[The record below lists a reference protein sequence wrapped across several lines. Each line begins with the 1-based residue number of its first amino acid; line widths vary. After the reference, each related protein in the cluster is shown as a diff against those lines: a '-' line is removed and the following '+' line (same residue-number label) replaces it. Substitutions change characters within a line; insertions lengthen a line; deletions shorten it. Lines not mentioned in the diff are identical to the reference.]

1 MDLGD
6 VAGLIAAIAFVILV
20 GFMIYPLI
28 RLGKLFDQLSQTVK
42 DTGDQAVEA
51 LDGGVDTV
59 QKINKTLDDVNDV
72 SDALSTTANNVSAL
86 TDLYGAMLGKPAI
99 KVASTVWAVR
109 QTVGDFFKGRGHGGK
124 KVVDS
129 TTVDPAAAKTTSA
142 KASAQSMASKSAA
155 RQAAAHQTS
164 AHQASTHQA
173 SAHAVRK
180 AGEKA

>member
-86 TDLYGAMLGKPAI
+86 TDLYGAMLGKPVI
-99 KVASTVWAVR
+99 KIASTVWAVR
-109 QTVGDFFKGRGHGGK
+109 QTVGDFFKGRGHGARK
-124 KVVDS
+124 IVDS
-129 TTVDPAAAKTTSA
+129 TTVDSAAARPSA
-142 KASAQSMASKSAA
+142 KSAQATKAPATAASARKS
-155 RQAAAHQTS
+155 S
-164 AHQASTHQA
+164 AH
-173 SAHAVRK
+173 K

>member
-86 TDLYGAMLGKPAI
+86 TDLYGAMLGKPVI

-142 KASAQSMASKSAA
+142 KASAQTTASKSDA
-155 RQAAAHQTS
+155 RQASAHQAAAHQT
-164 AHQASTHQA
+164 A
-173 SAHAVRK
+173 AHAARK

>member
-99 KVASTVWAVR
+99 KVASTAWAIR
-109 QTVGDFFKGRGHGGK
+109 QTVGDFFKGRGHGAK
-124 KVVDS
+124 TVVDS
-129 TTVDPAAAKTTSA
+129 TTVDPAAQGAAKNAAKNTAKNTASGTA
-142 KASAQSMASKSAA
+142 PKASKPAA
-155 RQAAAHQTS
+155 HTAANAAAH
-164 AHQASTHQA
+164 
-173 SAHAVRK
+173 K